1 MRRLSMVLLLLEMLG
16 VLEMVLLLLL
26 SLVLVM
32 LLLLLLMVAL
42 ALTAAVCL
50 PRRHPVGGPSVV
62 PELSDQ
68 PGRQG
73 E

>member
-1 MRRLSMVLLLLEMLG
+1 MVLLLEMLG
-16 VLEMVLLLLL
+16 VLEVVLLLLL
-26 SLVLVM
+26 LLLLLLSRLVPVM
-32 LLLLLLMVAL
+32 LLLLLLAL
-42 ALTAAVCL
+42 ALAAICP